1 MKKLV
6 SLLLALALIFS
17 LCACGAKE
25 EQKPEVKSNAL
36 TEILDKGFS
45 MRGYTY
51 DTEGG
56 FKALI
61 VKETAEG
68 DCDYSEVYKAEA
80 SMTQDDCDALD
91 AIPWDAEDSDEQ
103 KIAYL
108 SGLSDMTVTDITQF
122 VPTQADVD
130 ALVGKTFGELE
141 EMGFYNSGWTQTD
154 DMTSYDF
161 YYDGPIFYGKFSL
174 PEDVKIANMD
184 DYSENDIR
192 ALTIGGVE
200 FLGISFDIVYAE

>member
-1 MKKLV
+1 MKKV
-6 SLLLALALIFS
+6 ISLLLALVMICSF
-17 LCACGAKE
+17 CACGTKE
-25 EQKPEVKSNAL
+25 EQKPEVKANAL

-45 MRGYTY
+45 MRGYVY
-51 DTEGG
+51 DADGG

-61 VKETAEG
+61 LKETGEG
-68 DCDYSEVYKAEA
+68 EYDYSEVYKAEA
-80 SMTQDDCDALD
+80 PLTQADCDALD
-91 AIPWDAEDSDEQ
+91 AIPWDAEDCDEQ

-122 VPTQADVD
+122 VPTQADCD

-141 EMGFYNSGWTQTD
+141 DMGFYNSGWTQTD
-154 DMTSYDF
+154 DGTSYDF
-161 YYDGPIFYGKFSL
+161 YYDGPIFYGRFSL

-200 FLGISFDIVYAE
+200 FLGLSFDIVYAM